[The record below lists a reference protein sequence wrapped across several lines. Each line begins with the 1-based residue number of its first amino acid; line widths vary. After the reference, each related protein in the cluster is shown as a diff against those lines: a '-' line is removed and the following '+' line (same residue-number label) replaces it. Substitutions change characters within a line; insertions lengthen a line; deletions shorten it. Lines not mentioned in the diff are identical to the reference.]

1 MSWLNSLM
9 QVFRGKEQPVRRME
23 IVKRDPIIAPCE
35 SVDERDKRLRYEAAA
50 ERMRVQSQWIEQ
62 CEVNFDESKS
72 KSYVDAP
79 VYMHLLEV
87 RLNTLAEN
95 KAFRRHWNK
104 DTLGGYREQKSA

>member
-1 MSWLNSLM
+1 MAWLNSLM
-9 QVFRGKEQPVRRME
+9 QVFKGKEPLVRRME
-23 IVKRDPIIAPCE
+23 IVKRDPIILQCE
-35 SVDERDKRLRYEAAA
+35 SVDERDKRLREEALA
-50 ERMRVQSQWIEQ
+50 ERMKVRSQWIEQ

-72 KSYVDAP
+72 RNYSDAP
-79 VYMHLLEV
+79 IYMHRLEV